1 MSLGFMAKIP
11 AHPGQGDRVSI
22 PGRLPPS
29 RGLWGGPPALAQYRG
44 VGRMV
49 VVLASWP
56 RVHHPTTPSETPSPL
71 RPSAFFFRCWET
83 APPPPPVRRAL
94 ALIEAELV

>member
-1 MSLGFMAKIP
+1 
-11 AHPGQGDRVSI
+11 
-22 PGRLPPS
+22 
-29 RGLWGGPPALAQYRG
+29 
-44 VGRMV
+44 MV

-71 RPSAFFFRCWET
+71 RPSGFFFRCWET

-94 ALIEAELV
+94 ALIEAELDLAATPARDPATLTPKC

>member
-22 PGRLPPS
+22 PGGLPPS
-29 RGLWGGPPALAQYRG
+29 RGLWGGSPPLAQYRG
-44 VGRMV
+44 VGRTV

-71 RPSAFFFRCWET
+71 RPSAFFISDAGR
-83 APPPPPVRRAL
+83 PPHHHPLSKEPWHS
-94 ALIEAELV
+94 